1 MARKLLL
8 LKRSLWSPLTG
19 WPTTPNKNQKNIMK
33 KIIALIACALLTAP
47 LAMAQVETGTSAGAQ
62 ALDRARSAPISA
74 GRTQDVTVSAY
85 KTSDAII
92 IEEEDKWWSVNAST
106 GWDSLYM
113 FRGVNILG
121 NGNGLYWLGADI
133 GISPWEGGTI
143 TPGIWYGVGSW
154 WNTYNSQERYGE
166 LNVFVD
172 FTQEFGALAVSV
184 GWVYYFYPNSPDAF
198 GNIQSS
204 QNEIYFG
211 LAYDIE
217 VGSIT
222 ITPNTTYYYNVG
234 PEYGTTGGIANGGS
248 SWWQFGL
255 DFNIPVAYD
264 GAVAL
269 EPYTVF
275 GLNFGLNDRAVG
287 EPRFNGG
294 NNWET
299 GVALPIQFTSWLSVA
314 PYLAYSYQWQ
324 NLSAGAGTGTGMT
337 AINTWWCGIS
347 ANVSF

>member
-1 MARKLLL
+1 
-8 LKRSLWSPLTG
+8 
-19 WPTTPNKNQKNIMK
+19 MK
-33 KIIALIACALLTAP
+33 KIIALIACALLATP

-74 GRTQDVTVSAY
+74 GRAPTTVSVTDY
-85 KTSDAII
+85 KSVGGKDIVV
-92 IEEEDKWWSVNAST
+92 IEEDDKWWSVNAST

-113 FRGVNILG
+113 FRGVNVLG

-143 TPGIWYGVGSW
+143 TPGVWYGVGSH
-154 WNTYNSQERYGE
+154 WNNANTRDPYGE

-172 FTQEFGALAVSV
+172 FTQEFGNLAVSV
-184 GWVYYFYPNSPDAF
+184 GWVYYWYPTTSEA
-198 GNIQSS
+198 

-217 VGSIT
+217 IGSVT
-222 ITPNTTYYYNVG
+222 ITPNTTYYYNLG
-234 PEYGTTGGIANGGS
+234 PELNSPGGVVNGGA

-255 DFNIPVAYD
+255 DVSIPIAYD
-264 GAVAL
+264 GAVSL

-275 GLNFGLNDRAVG
+275 GLNFGFNDRAVG
-287 EPRFNGG
+287 KERFRGG

-299 GVALPIQFTSWLSVA
+299 GVALPIQFTSWFSVA
-314 PYLAYSYQWQ
+314 PYIAYSYQWQ
-324 NLSAGAGTGTGMT
+324 NLGAGAGTGTDPALT
-337 AINTWWCGIS
+337 AINTWWAGVS
-347 ANVSF
+347 ANFSF